1 MTETFTYQE
10 DLRSSSQPSAAKPIL
25 LDLRHRR
32 LRVLYF
38 DHTSSLGGGE
48 LALLNL
54 LSAIDRSR
62 VFPIVVLGADGPL
75 AQKLRGICD
84 VHILPLARAVKETSK
99 DTLGVNTLFR
109 FREVLHCV
117 AYICKLARLI
127 RTQQV
132 DLVHTNSLK
141 ADLLGGIAGRMVG
154 RKVLWHVRD
163 RIEEDYLPRRV
174 VQVFR
179 LLCRII
185 PHYIIANSAATLATL
200 HLKAHDPATSIPSG
214 IPLKSAVSVVYDGL
228 EVNAVSGKST
238 PNEAPMIGLVGRIAQ
253 WKGQH
258 VFLDAAAV
266 VHERFPSARFKI
278 IGAALFG
285 EHDYE
290 VSIREQCVRLSL
302 QDCTDF
308 TGFCTDISSIFSNLT
323 IAVHASIS
331 GEPFGQVLIEAMAA
345 GKPVVATNGG
355 GVPEIVVDRETGL
368 LVPMQDSAAMA
379 NAICELL
386 SKPKEAKRMGQNGL
400 NRVKEHFTIQHVAR
414 RVVEAYDL
422 LCVQKANTLRDKRGT
437 VASSRMRA

>member
-1 MTETFTYQE
+1 MTETSTCSGKV
-10 DLRSSSQPSAAKPIL
+10 RSSLQASAGPIL
-25 LDLRHRR
+25 FKSRHRP

-54 LSAIDRSR
+54 LAAIDRSR
-62 VFPIVVLGADGPL
+62 VSPIVILGADGPL
-75 AQKLRGICD
+75 AHKLRRICD
-84 VHILPLARAVKETSK
+84 VHILGLAGRVKDTSK
-99 DTLGVNTLFR
+99 DALGVNTLFR
-109 FREVLHCV
+109 FREILHCV
-117 AYICKLARLI
+117 LYVCKLARLI
-127 RTQQV
+127 RIQQV

-141 ADLLGGIAGRMVG
+141 ADLLGGVAGRMTG

-163 RIEEDYLPRRV
+163 RIKEDYLPRRV
-174 VQVFR
+174 VKAFR

-200 HLKAHDPATSIPSG
+200 HLKANDPATSIPSG
-214 IPLKSAVSVVYDGL
+214 IPVKSSVSVVHDGL
-228 EVNAVSGKST
+228 EVTAASGKSN
-238 PNEAPMIGLVGRIAQ
+238 PNEYPTIGLVGRIAR

-278 IGAALFG
+278 VGAALFG
-285 EHDYE
+285 ERGYE
-290 VSIREQCVRLSL
+290 VSIREQCVRLGL
-302 QDCTDF
+302 QDSTDF
-308 TGFCTDISSIFSNLT
+308 TGFCNDVSSIFSNLT
-323 IAVHASIS
+323 IAVHASIT

-368 LVPMQDSAAMA
+368 LIPMQDSAAMA

-386 SKPKEAKRMGQNGL
+386 SKPKEAQRMGQNGL
-400 NRVKEHFTIQHVAR
+400 NRVKAHFTIQHVAR
-414 RVVEAYDL
+414 RVVETYDL
-422 LCVQKANTLRDKRGT
+422 LCVQKA
-437 VASSRMRA
+437 